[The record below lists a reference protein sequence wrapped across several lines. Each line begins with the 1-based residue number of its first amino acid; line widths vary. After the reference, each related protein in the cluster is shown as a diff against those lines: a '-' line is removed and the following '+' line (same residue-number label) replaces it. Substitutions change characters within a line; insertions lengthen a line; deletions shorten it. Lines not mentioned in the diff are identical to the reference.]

1 MTARARET
9 AASTDVIALLSAAAE
24 LLFRNGETTRRM
36 AVGIERLGATLGIDV
51 AVLPRWDEVT
61 LLVTDATGQR
71 SQTVAATPLGVD
83 MHKVVATNKLID
95 DICTG
100 RIAAGAAQS
109 ALLAIQKLPPVS
121 LARFVILTAAGAAAL
136 GVIFGASHWLT
147 LALIALSAG
156 AGAIV
161 RRLLAARGHNPF
173 VQPFCA
179 ALLAGVI
186 GAIVVRLQLSSL
198 LRLVAVCPCMVLVP
212 GAHFLNGAL
221 DLARTRIALGAC
233 RVGYA
238 CLVTLVISA
247 GLLAGLSLAGVELPV
262 SPPTAAVP
270 LANDVVAA
278 GIAVAAYGTFFAMP
292 WRMLPIPVAIGML
305 AHALRWVAIVVAG
318 ASAEVGALVACLVVG
333 IIVTPVA
340 DRLRLPFAAFAFASV
355 VSLIPGVFLFRMAG
369 GFLNL
374 IGHGSST
381 PSDVLLGAIV
391 DGATALLIIVAM
403 AFGLI
408 VPKMCIE
415 YAFPG
420 LTDSEP
426 PAASQ

>member
-9 AASTDVIALLSAAAE
+9 AASTDVLALLSAAAE

-198 LRLVAVCPCMVLVP
+198 LCLVAV
-212 GAHFLNGAL
+212 
-221 DLARTRIALGAC
+221 
-233 RVGYA
+233 
-238 CLVTLVISA
+238 
-247 GLLAGLSLAGVELPV
+247 
-262 SPPTAAVP
+262 
-270 LANDVVAA
+270 
-278 GIAVAAYGTFFAMP
+278 
-292 WRMLPIPVAIGML
+292 
-305 AHALRWVAIVVAG
+305 
-318 ASAEVGALVACLVVG
+318 
-333 IIVTPVA
+333 
-340 DRLRLPFAAFAFASV
+340 
-355 VSLIPGVFLFRMAG
+355 
-369 GFLNL
+369 
-374 IGHGSST
+374 
-381 PSDVLLGAIV
+381 
-391 DGATALLIIVAM
+391 
-403 AFGLI
+403 
-408 VPKMCIE
+408 
-415 YAFPG
+415 
-420 LTDSEP
+420 
-426 PAASQ
+426 